1 MFHIHPKFNLENTWW
16 AVLCAILGTGEACKE
31 NMNIGMLGSVF
42 TRLLAEPRELSGVLG
57 GGLEIV
63 WELREVAVY

>member
-1 MFHIHPKFNLENTWW
+1 
-16 AVLCAILGTGEACKE
+16 
-31 NMNIGMLGSVF
+31 MNIGMLGSVF